1 MRIPEM
7 LRSGIVFA
15 AIASSATAGAK
26 EHPVALGEVSTAV
39 VRGDRQLDAMLR
51 ATLEKELGEL
61 DFSRVRGKAPAI
73 LSVSL
78 VRMDSEATS
87 KGKVATCV
95 VSATLRTARGGA
107 IFAILEG
114 RSHTEDGAPSRI
126 REESLIKSAVHG
138 ALGRVPEAL
147 K

>member
-7 LRSGIVFA
+7 LRLGFVLS
-15 AIASSATAGAK
+15 AIAISATAGAK
-26 EHPVALGEVSTAV
+26 EHPVALGEVTTAV

-51 ATLEKELGEL
+51 ATLVKELGEL
-61 DFSRVRGKAPAI
+61 DFSRVPGRAPAI

-78 VRMDSEATS
+78 VRMDS
-87 KGKVATCV
+87 ATCV
-95 VSATLRTARGGA
+95 VSATLRAARGGA

-114 RSHTEDGAPSRI
+114 RARTESGAPSQ
-126 REESLIKSAVHG
+126 SLMKSAVHG
-138 ALGRVPEAL
+138 ALDRVPDAL